1 MFANN
6 NLAGVGDRCGDLNGL
21 VPTDWADQ
29 IIKFRIPYSMP
40 GELVVGPSETA
51 VQFNE
56 STFLHTIDKPL
67 EIHRMHVALTGL
79 VDDEAGAPTII
90 PEQQPTTLDRRVRLR
105 VEDTAKNQ
113 VIFKSPHLVSTLQKL
128 NEQTWE
134 WEVPYTIG
142 KQEGFTIG
150 VDTALLPSVCVI
162 SGADCTTV
170 TLTDITGVRVEV
182 ALQGYL
188 IVLRPAD
195 SR

>member
-1 MFANN
+1 MLTN
-6 NLAGVGDRCGDLNGL
+6 NLAGIGDPGIALNGL
-21 VPTDWADQ
+21 IPTDWADQ

-40 GELVVGPSETA
+40 GELVVEADATA
-51 VQFNE
+51 EQFNE
-56 STFLHTIDKPL
+56 ATFLHVIDKPF

-79 VDDEAGAPTII
+79 NVVEADVTILD
-90 PEQQPTTLDRRVRLR
+90 PQPTTLDRRVRLR
-105 VEDTAKNQ
+105 MEDTAKNQ
-113 VIFKSPHLVSTLQKL
+113 VVFKSPHLVSTLQKL

-142 KQEGFTIG
+142 KQEGFTIS
-150 VDTALLPSVCVI
+150 VDTDVLLSICQIDDADPTCATSVLV
-162 SGADCTTV
+162 AV
-170 TLTDITGVRVEV
+170 NRVRVEI